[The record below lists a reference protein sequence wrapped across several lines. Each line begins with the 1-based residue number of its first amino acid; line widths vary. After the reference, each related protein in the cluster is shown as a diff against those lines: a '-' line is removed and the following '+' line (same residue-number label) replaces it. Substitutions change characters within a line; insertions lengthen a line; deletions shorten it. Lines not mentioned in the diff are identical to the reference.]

1 MISGVS
7 AVGPPS
13 RRGGT
18 GTLRAMD
25 PSGLFPALFASLV
38 FFGVILATR
47 RRLGE
52 PAYWPISWALL
63 LAIGLAMASA
73 PGPLLHAA
81 ARFAATL
88 FVGLQLAGAYAY
100 AGRPVPAW
108 VLPASAAGGVARVC
122 VAALGVPEASHA
134 AVVPLEVGMLGWG
147 AVVVLRRD
155 EGRRHSMDG
164 LLALG
169 AVALCG
175 LQGLDAIVD
184 LHFPGGA
191 VVWAPWLAVSP
202 IIGVLQ
208 LVAAGERFQR
218 GALEERL
225 AREER
230 RHTHQRLESLGVLAR
245 GVAHD
250 LNNHLTSIVGNI
262 DLALEELPR
271 GHPAR
276 EHLADSLR
284 GARQAGQL
292 SEQMD
297 AYARGRPLFA
307 ESVDLAALVA
317 SREALLRAALPG
329 DVALHVEAPAAIPRV
344 SADAAQIEQALVN
357 LVVNAGEACSGGGE
371 VGVEV
376 DRAEAGGGAGQ
387 PTLGEL
393 SDERRYLRLRIWDTG
408 AGMDEPQR
416 RRLFDPFY
424 TTKLGRR
431 GLGLSVTQRIVL
443 AHGGALCVDSEPGRG
458 TRIDVYLPTPDKA
471 DEADVATAQEDPP
484 CPTSS

>member
-1 MISGVS
+1 
-7 AVGPPS
+7 
-13 RRGGT
+13 
-18 GTLRAMD
+18 MD
-25 PSGLFPALFASLV
+25 SSGLLTALLASFV
-38 FFGVILATR
+38 FFGAIVVLTR
-47 RRLGE
+47 RRLRE

-63 LAIGLAMASA
+63 LAIGLAMAA
-73 PGPLLHAA
+73 EPGPLLHAA
-81 ARFAATL
+81 ARFAAVV

-100 AGRPVPAW
+100 LGRPVPRW
-108 VLPASAAGGVARVC
+108 VFPVSAAGGGARVA
-122 VAALGVPEASHA
+122 VAALGFPEASHA
-134 AVVPLEVGMLGWG
+134 AILPLEVGMLAGV
-147 AVVVLRRD
+147 AAVVLRRD
-155 EGRRHSMDG
+155 EGPRHSMDW

-175 LQGLDAIVD
+175 LQILDAIVD
-184 LHFPGGA
+184 LRHPGGA
-191 VVWAPWLAVSP
+191 VVWAPWLALSP
-202 IIGVLQ
+202 IIAVLQ
-208 LVAAGERFQR
+208 VVAAGEGFQR
-218 GALEERL
+218 GALEARL

-271 GHPAR
+271 RHPAR

-284 GARQAGQL
+284 GARHATEL

-307 ESVDLAALVA
+307 EPVDLAKLLA
-317 SREALLRAALPG
+317 SREALLRAALPD
-329 DVALHVEAPAAIPRV
+329 DVALHIDAAAGLPLV
-344 SADAAQIEQALVN
+344 SADVAQIEQALVN
-357 LVVNAGEACSGGGE
+357 LVVNAGEACADGGE

-376 DRAEAGGGAGQ
+376 DRADVGGGPAQ

-393 SDERRYLRLRIWDTG
+393 SDERRYLRLRVWDTG
-408 AGMDEPQR
+408 AGMDALQR
-416 RRLFDPFY
+416 RQLFDPFY
-424 TTKLGRR
+424 TTKFGRR

-443 AHGGALCVDSEPGRG
+443 AHGGSLCVESEPGVG
-458 TRIDVYLPTPDKA
+458 SRIDVYLPTPNKE
-471 DEADVATAQEDPP
+471 DEAIAPEDPP